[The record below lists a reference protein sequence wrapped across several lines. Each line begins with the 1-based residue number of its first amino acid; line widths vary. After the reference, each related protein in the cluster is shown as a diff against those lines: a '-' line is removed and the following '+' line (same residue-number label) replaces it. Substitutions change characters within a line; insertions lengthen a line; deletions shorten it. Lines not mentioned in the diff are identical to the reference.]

1 MQSPA
6 DRLEYHMA
14 KEFVVAYINQALSRS
29 SRVVIDPNRMYLAA
43 RLSGLKV
50 STRTISTVLEEMQ
63 Q

>member
-1 MQSPA
+1 MAPDQ
-6 DRLEYHMA
+6 RLELHLA
-14 KEFVVAYINQALSRS
+14 REFVAGYITRAMGNARA
-29 SRVVIDPNRMYLAA
+29 VVIDPNRMYLAA